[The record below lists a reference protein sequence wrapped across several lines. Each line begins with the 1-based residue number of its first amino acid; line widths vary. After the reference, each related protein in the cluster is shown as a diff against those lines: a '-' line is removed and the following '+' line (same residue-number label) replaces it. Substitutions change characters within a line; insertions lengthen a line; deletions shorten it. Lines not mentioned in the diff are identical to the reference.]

1 MFKRVEQTKDGMS
14 SMIDQTRDAVVDVA
28 DRAEHGV
35 ELAAEHVVA
44 KAHAAGNSVR
54 DGAETASLGAHRRL
68 RGAAQAIDRGYS
80 RARSD
85 LSRAATA
92 STDYVAENPGK
103 TLLVTAAA
111 SFVLGA
117 LVGRR
122 QRSG

>member
-1 MFKRVEQTKDGMS
+1 MFKRVERTEDGMS
-14 SMIDQTRDAVVDVA
+14 SMIDQTRDAVVGVA

-35 ELAAEHVVA
+35 ESAAEHVVA
-44 KAHAAGNSVR
+44 TAHAAGNSLR
-54 DGAETASLGAHRRL
+54 DGAETASRGAHQRL
-68 RGAAQAIDRGYS
+68 RGAARAVDRGYS

-111 SFVLGA
+111 SFVLGV

-122 QRSG
+122 RSSG

>member
-1 MFKRVEQTKDGMS
+1 MFKKVERTKDGMS
-14 SMIDQTRDAVVDVA
+14 SMIDQTRDAVVGIA

-35 ELAAEHVVA
+35 ESAAEHVVA
-44 KAHAAGNSVR
+44 TTHAAGDSLR
-54 DGAETASLGAHRRL
+54 DGAETASRGAHQRL
-68 RGAAQAIDRGYS
+68 QGAAQAIDRSYS

-85 LSRAATA
+85 LARAATA

-103 TLLVTAAA
+103 ILLVTAAV